1 MHCRLL
7 LAPHADALSL
17 RWQDKHVKMYFPWA
31 AEVAPAGPRDS
42 RAHGGWAQHGL
53 QLLGPEQ
60 VAARVCTHTRKRLI
74 VGNFAYIK
82 HVLVAMKDGILPEV
96 CIPVS

>member
-1 MHCRLL
+1 MLKCT
-7 LAPHADALSL
+7 SL
-17 RWQDKHVKMYFPWA
+17 
-31 AEVAPAGPRDS
+31 
-42 RAHGGWAQHGL
+42 GL
-53 QLLGPEQ
+53 QRWHLQGPGTAKHMVGEHNT
-60 VAARVCTHTRKRLI
+60 VCSSWDPSKWLRVCVHTRKRLI